1 MSFFF
6 GDSFDL
12 YAQMSD
18 ATAGHWD
25 GASLNP
31 NSTSLAVGRFSN
43 SRAWFISSSL
53 TTLIKTSNQND
64 AVHHFIVAFMSTSIT
79 ATNLGFYIELFDGA
93 TAQCSVVFRSDG
105 AILLTS
111 GGPTGTMLATY
122 TGAFTANNVWYAF
135 EIEVV
140 VNSTT
145 GSITIRKNG
154 NPNNDFFLGSL
165 NTRNS
170 ANNYANKIQ
179 LGEASNMNTMY
190 VDDFLW
196 RSDAASVPWV
206 GDIRCYT
213 RRPTSDVSVQFSR
226 TSSASN
232 AVMWTGV
239 GVQQN
244 FGANFATYMKFV
256 APYSGLLSAVTFPS
270 STGGTGHLKAA
281 IFSDVSNTIGTL
293 LATSAELTNPATG
306 NITLTFS
313 SPAYVIGGQSYWVGY
328 NCDNTNIQLNVRNNP
343 AECPAI
349 IYISTSSYSSWP
361 VSNPGGAIAGGNIP
375 GVTLSFTPQS
385 NADAV
390 SELYTDN
397 LSSYVYSS
405 TNGQFDLY
413 AIWATGVTPV
423 STVGVV
429 TRGYFQKSDSGSRN
443 ATVRLKSGGTT
454 VQGVDTALNTVWGWI
469 ARTDLVDPATS
480 APWAATA
487 VNGVNIGP
495 VVTA

>member
-12 YAQMSD
+12 YASPDDAAKGYWD
-18 ATAGHWD
+18 ATSINLTGFSVLTA
-25 GASLNP
+25 
-31 NSTSLAVGRFSN
+31 GRFSN
-43 SRAWFISSSL
+43 SRAWNWSSSSRL
-53 TTLIKTSNQND
+53 DKVSSQND
-64 AVHHFIVAFMSTSIT
+64 AVHHFVVAFETTNFSGTS
-79 ATNLGFYIELFDGA
+79 LGFYIQLFDGT
-93 TAQCSVVFRSDG
+93 TAQCTVVFRNDG

-111 GGPTGTMLATY
+111 GGPTGTILAAY
-122 TGAFTANNVWYAF
+122 TGAFNVQNVWFAY

-140 VNSTT
+140 VNNTT
-145 GSITIRKNG
+145 GSIAIRKNG
-154 NPNNDFFLGSL
+154 NPSNDYFLGSL

-170 ANNYANKIQ
+170 ANNYANKLQ
-179 LGEASNMNTMY
+179 LGAQS
-190 VDDFLW
+190 VGAHIIDDFLW

-213 RRPTSDVSVQFSR
+213 RRPTTDATAQFSR
-226 TSSASN
+226 TSSASS
-232 AVMWTGV
+232 AVLWTGV
-239 GVQQN
+239 NVQQN

-256 APYSGLLSAVTFPS
+256 APYSGLLSAVIFPS

-281 IFSDVSNTIGTL
+281 IFSDVNNTIGTL
-293 LATSAELTNPATG
+293 LATSVELTNPATG

-313 SPAYVIGGQSYWVGY
+313 SPAYVTGGQSYWVGY
-328 NCDNTNIQLNVRNNP
+328 NCDNTSIQLNVRNNP

-361 VSNPGGAIAGGNIP
+361 VSNPGGTVGSGNIP
-375 GVTLSFTPQS
+375 GVTLAFTPQA

-413 AIWATGVTPV
+413 AIWATGVVPV
-423 STVGVV
+423 STIGVV
-429 TRGYFQKSDSGSRN
+429 TRGYFTKSDAGTRN
-443 ATVRLKSGGTT
+443 ATVQLKSGGTT

-480 APWAATA
+480 APWTATA

-495 VVTA
+495 KVTA